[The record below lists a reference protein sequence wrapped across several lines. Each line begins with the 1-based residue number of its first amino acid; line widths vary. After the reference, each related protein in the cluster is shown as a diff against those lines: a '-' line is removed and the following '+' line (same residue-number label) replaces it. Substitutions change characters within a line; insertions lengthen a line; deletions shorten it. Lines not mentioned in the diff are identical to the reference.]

1 MGRFSCK
8 RFAKFCIKEILETT
22 RGSSGRRTRAPSI
35 PVHICHPLIQTTGNG
50 VIVLIKNTGPL
61 LFGIDVKT
69 LFLRLKKLANSMT

>member
-22 RGSSGRRTRAPSI
+22 QGSSGRRAPSI

-50 VIVLIKNTGPL
+50 FIVLIKNTGPL